1 MNEIRGSIFKNPM
14 HPILKSALR
23 FALGAVILV
32 VGVVI
37 MNGLISLKEELP
49 VSDRPTPARA
59 VRVLPVEIARRV
71 PLIPIEGRVEAR
83 YRADILAEVTGT
95 LQLGGKE
102 FREGTTFQQG
112 ETMMKLDDLEARLN
126 LISQRSQFL
135 QLLSSQLADLHADF
149 PGSGEAWTVFSDSM
163 DVENTLPVLPAARS
177 DRERLFVANR
187 GILSSYHAIRSAEE
201 RLSKYTI
208 LAPFDGV
215 VAATT
220 VQPGGLVRAGQMA
233 GSLIGQNEF
242 EVKTALH
249 ARYLSTVQRGDT
261 VLFQNENGQTIGTA
275 RVHRISGMVDPST
288 QTATVYCRALSSK
301 ATRSKLRDGQF
312 VSGVIQSQAIE
323 DVAVVPN
330 AWIQTGQNIF
340 VVQDDRL
347 RGKSIDILFSSRS
360 ESMIQGLDT
369 SDWLLGEVLTTAF
382 EGMSVA
388 PQTGE

>member
-1 MNEIRGSIFKNPM
+1 MS
-14 HPILKSALR
+14 
-23 FALGAVILV
+23 
-32 VGVVI
+32 
-37 MNGLISLKEELP
+37 
-49 VSDRPTPARA
+49 
-59 VRVLPVEIARRV
+59 
-71 PLIPIEGRVEAR
+71 
-83 YRADILAEVTGT
+83 
-95 LQLGGKE
+95 
-102 FREGTTFQQG
+102 
-112 ETMMKLDDLEARLN
+112 

-163 DVENTLPVLPAARS
+163 DVENTLPVLPSARS
-177 DRERLFVANR
+177 NRERLFVANR

-208 LAPFDGV
+208 LAPFDGII
-215 VAATT
+215 AATT
-220 VQPGGLVRAGQMA
+220 VQPGGLVRAGQLA
-233 GSLIGQNEF
+233 GSLIGQNDF

-261 VLFQNENGQTIGTA
+261 VLFQDDNSQTIGTA
-275 RVHRISGMVDPST
+275 KVHRISGMVDPST
-288 QTATVYCRALSSK
+288 QTATVYCRTITSK

-330 AWIQTGQNIF
+330 AWIQPGQSIF

-347 RGKSIDILFSSRS
+347 AAKSVDVVFSSRS
-360 ESMIQGLDT
+360 ESMIQGLEG

-382 EGMSVA
+382 EGMPVA
-388 PQTGE
+388 PQSAE

>member
-1 MNEIRGSIFKNPM
+1 M

-23 FALGAVILV
+23 FALGAVILL

-37 MNGLISLKEELP
+37 MNGLISLKKELP
-49 VSDRPTPARA
+49 VSDRRTPARA
-59 VRVLPVEIARRV
+59 VRVLPVEIASRV

-102 FREGTTFQQG
+102 FREGTAFQQG
-112 ETMMKLDDLEARLN
+112 ETMMQLDNREARLN

-149 PGSGEAWTVFSDSM
+149 PESGGGWTAFSDSM
-163 DVENTLPVLPAARS
+163 DVENTLPILPPAGS

-187 GILSSYHAIRSAEE
+187 GLLSSYHAIRSAEE
-201 RLSKYTI
+201 RLSKYAI

-220 VQPGGLVRAGQMA
+220 VQPGGLVRAGQLA
-233 GSLIGQNEF
+233 GSLIGKNDF

-249 ARYLSTVQRGDT
+249 VRYLSTVQRGDT
-261 VLFQNENGQTIGTA
+261 VLYQDENGQTIGVA
-275 RVHRISGMVDPST
+275 KVHRISGMVDPST
-288 QTATVYCRALSSK
+288 QTATVYCRSFSTNAN
-301 ATRSKLRDGQF
+301 RSKLRDGQF
-312 VSGVIQSQAIE
+312 VSGVIQSEVIE
-323 DVAVVPN
+323 DVMVVPN
-330 AWIQTGQNIF
+330 AWIQTGQRIF

-347 RGKSIDILFSSRS
+347 VAKSVDVVFSSRS
-360 ESMIQGLDT
+360 ESMIQGLDGT
-369 SDWLLGEVLTTAF
+369 DWLLGEVLTTAF
-382 EGMSVA
+382 EGMPVA